1 MKKFRNIKPTESELE
16 ILNILWQNSP
26 ATVKYVNDELNKSK
40 DTGYTTTL
48 KLMQIMHEKSLLTRQ
63 REGRSHLYSPAIE
76 ESETKQAILDK
87 MLETAFG
94 GSAGKLV
101 MQALGNNKTTS
112 EELQQIKE
120 LIEKLEEKK

>member
-1 MKKFRNIKPTESELE
+1 MKKIRNIKPTESELE

-48 KLMQIMHEKSLLTRQ
+48 KLMQIMHEKELLTRQ
-63 REGRSHLYSPAIE
+63 REGRSHLYSPTIE

-112 EELQQIKE
+112 EELQQIKKM
-120 LIEKLEEKK
+120 IEKLEEKK

>member
-1 MKKFRNIKPTESELE
+1 MKKIRNIKPTESELE

-48 KLMQIMHEKSLLTRQ
+48 KLMQIMHEKEHLTRQ
-63 REGRSHLYSPAIE
+63 REGRSHLYSPTIE

-112 EELQQIKE
+112 EELQQIKKM
-120 LIEKLEEKK
+120 IEKLEEKK

>member
-16 ILNILWQNSP
+16 ILNILWTNSP
-26 ATVKYVNDELNKSK
+26 VTVKYVNDELNKSK
-40 DTGYTTTL
+40 ETGYTTTL
-48 KLMQIMHEKSLLTRQ
+48 KLMQIMHEKGLLTREK
-63 REGRSHLYSPAIE
+63 EGRSHLYSPVIE

-112 EELQQIKE
+112 EELQQIKKM
-120 LIEKLEEKK
+120 IEKLEEEK

>member
-1 MKKFRNIKPTESELE
+1 MKKIRNIKPTESELE

-48 KLMQIMHEKSLLTRQ
+48 KLMQIMHEKELLTRQ

-112 EELQQIKE
+112 EELQQIKKM
-120 LIEKLEEKK
+120 IEKLEEKK